1 MNAWTSWL
9 AGLAVLVMG
18 AVRGDGASVSP
29 SPSPYGV
36 CAHVSRTWGGDHQ
49 TAEQQFSLMRQAGIG
64 WARTDFDWS
73 GVQREAGGAW
83 DFSLLERTV
92 KMAEEGGITI
102 LPILAYDVPWA
113 SPAFRHLDAWRDY
126 VRQTVSHFKGRLRY
140 WEVWNEQDLEQFW
153 KDTPNPANYTQLL
166 KAAYEQIKAVD
177 TDAVVLL
184 GGLSGIPME
193 FIRGIYE
200 AGGGAYFDV
209 MNVHPY
215 RYPKI
220 PESPSLRDDLLRLR
234 ALMAEYG
241 DADKPIWITEIGWP
255 THRNDTAL
263 LADMVRAGLKTLAP
277 ERTAWTLAVL
287 DDPGYV
293 VQVSMDDETLRAML
307 PGQGRIERLTLTQMH
322 TLTPQRYDALLMP
335 LDEGFPAAAFDAIEA
350 YVRDGGTVIFGHGVP
365 LYFTYSVDAE
375 GRWQRGGA
383 SEDYRRRLRIGW
395 EAWWTK
401 QGVPRSIDR
410 LTIPEAYRDAIR
422 PGERT
427 PAATRFLTDA
437 ALKPGDRFIP
447 LVQATEGDYTGTA
460 AAVFDLSSDLTGAVI
475 VSAFQGEYRGITED
489 RQAVMLSRAYVIALH
504 SGVERMFWYNLRA
517 RENDPYYN
525 EDHFGIVHRDLS
537 PKPAY
542 LAMRALNRA
551 WPVGSVPLAGDLC
564 TGSLY
569 TAGWKRP
576 DGQTGWAIWTTGP
589 AARQQ
594 VRWDGTVKAAFD
606 YLGRDLALD
615 DLTEKGTLSAQ
626 NSVVYLVGPERVYP

>member
-1 MNAWTSWL
+1 
-9 AGLAVLVMG
+9 
-18 AVRGDGASVSP
+18 
-29 SPSPYGV
+29 
-36 CAHVSRTWGGDHQ
+36 
-49 TAEQQFSLMRQAGIG
+49 
-64 WARTDFDWS
+64 
-73 GVQREAGGAW
+73 
-83 DFSLLERTV
+83 
-92 KMAEEGGITI
+92 
-102 LPILAYDVPWA
+102 
-113 SPAFRHLDAWRDY
+113 
-126 VRQTVSHFKGRLRY
+126 
-140 WEVWNEQDLEQFW
+140 
-153 KDTPNPANYTQLL
+153 
-166 KAAYEQIKAVD
+166 
-177 TDAVVLL
+177 
-184 GGLSGIPME
+184 
-193 FIRGIYE
+193 
-200 AGGGAYFDV
+200 
-209 MNVHPY
+209 
-215 RYPKI
+215 
-220 PESPSLRDDLLRLR
+220 
-234 ALMAEYG
+234 
-241 DADKPIWITEIGWP
+241 
-255 THRNDTAL
+255 
-263 LADMVRAGLKTLAP
+263 
-277 ERTAWTLAVL
+277 
-287 DDPGYV
+287 
-293 VQVSMDDETLRAML
+293 
-307 PGQGRIERLTLTQMH
+307 
-322 TLTPQRYDALLMP
+322 
-335 LDEGFPAAAFDAIEA
+335 
-350 YVRDGGTVIFGHGVP
+350 
-365 LYFTYSVDAE
+365 
-375 GRWQRGGA
+375 
-383 SEDYRRRLRIGW
+383 
-395 EAWWTK
+395 
-401 QGVPRSIDR
+401 

-447 LVQATEGDYTGTA
+447 LVQATEGDYTGTV

-551 WPVGSVPLAGDLC
+551 RPVGSVPLAGDLC